1 MPSAAI
7 IPTFSRDFS
16 CGMHTPRLIALA
28 ISLIGL
34 MTPVQAWDQTD
45 RQSYNNKMTLLQV
58 LLDGA
63 KQRASNTGDLE
74 TLCML
79 MSIGND
85 VTTRYTQL
93 NPEDLQV
100 QDRLSAM
107 RNDLSLCLALLD
119 EPLSL

>member
-1 MPSAAI
+1 MRALPQL
-7 IPTFSRDFS
+7 
-16 CGMHTPRLIALA
+16 MALA
-28 ISLIGL
+28 ISLITL
-34 MTPVQAWDQTD
+34 TLPSQTLAETETNRQA
-45 RQSYNNKMTLLQV
+45 YNNKMTLLQV

-63 KQRASNTGDLE
+63 KERASDTGDLE

-85 VTTRYTQL
+85 VTSRYSQL

-100 QDRLSAM
+100 KDRLGAM

-119 EPLSL
+119 GPRSL

>member
-1 MPSAAI
+1 
-7 IPTFSRDFS
+7 
-16 CGMHTPRLIALA
+16 MHTPRLIALA

>member
-1 MPSAAI
+1 
-7 IPTFSRDFS
+7 
-16 CGMHTPRLIALA
+16 MHTPRLIALA

-34 MTPVQAWDQTD
+34 VTPVQAWDQTD

>member
-1 MPSAAI
+1 M
-7 IPTFSRDFS
+7 
-16 CGMHTPRLIALA
+16 ALA
-28 ISLIGL
+28 ISLTTL
-34 MTPVQAWDQTD
+34 VNPVQAWEPTD

-63 KQRASNTGDLE
+63 KERASNTGDLE

-85 VTTRYTQL
+85 VTSRYAQL

-100 QDRLSAM
+100 QDRLNVM
-107 RNDLSLCLALLD
+107 RDDLSLCLALLD
-119 EPLSL
+119 QPRAL